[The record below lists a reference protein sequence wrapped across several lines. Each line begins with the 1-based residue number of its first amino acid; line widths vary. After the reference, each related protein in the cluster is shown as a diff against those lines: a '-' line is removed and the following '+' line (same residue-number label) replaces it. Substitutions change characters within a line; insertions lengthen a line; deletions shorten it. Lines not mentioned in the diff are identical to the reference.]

1 MILPG
6 NGTVKWDVF
15 LKILDNRLQFIW
27 SCWCEYQ
34 DSNSLMTQLLIVVA
48 IEITFF
54 CSGISSFNGVML
66 RCGYRSFWVCRKGS
80 PCHYKR
86 TIELINSERFTP
98 CDKTSAELLEEL
110 TWHQFE
116 IAMSRC
122 ISPIRFATKVD
133 HFRNGDPIQVRVMM
147 ESDQRDT
154 SECSE
159 GIDFLTFEMS

>member
-1 MILPG
+1 MELCY
-6 NGTVKWDVF
+6 DA
-15 LKILDNRLQFIW
+15 
-27 SCWCEYQ
+27 
-34 DSNSLMTQLLIVVA
+34 A
-48 IEITFF
+48 IGHSEFAER
-54 CSGISSFNGVML
+54 GV
-66 RCGYRSFWVCRKGS
+66 
-80 PCHYKR
+80 HYKR

-110 TWHQFE
+110 TWHQFK
-116 IAMSRC
+116 IAVSRNQQDC

-147 ESDQRDT
+147 ESNQRDT